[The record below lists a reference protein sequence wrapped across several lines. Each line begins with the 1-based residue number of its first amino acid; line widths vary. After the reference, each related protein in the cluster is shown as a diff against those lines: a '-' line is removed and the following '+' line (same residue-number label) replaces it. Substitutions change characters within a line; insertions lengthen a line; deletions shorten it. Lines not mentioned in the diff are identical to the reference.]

1 MYQYSWS
8 VRFTSDADLLVLNSL
23 GRVRYNKLGSRHQ
36 EGGAQVRDMPVS
48 AAGNVNTRWG

>member
-8 VRFTSDADLLVLNSL
+8 VRFISDSDLLVLNIV

-36 EGGAQVRDMPVS
+36 EGGAQVRDMHAS